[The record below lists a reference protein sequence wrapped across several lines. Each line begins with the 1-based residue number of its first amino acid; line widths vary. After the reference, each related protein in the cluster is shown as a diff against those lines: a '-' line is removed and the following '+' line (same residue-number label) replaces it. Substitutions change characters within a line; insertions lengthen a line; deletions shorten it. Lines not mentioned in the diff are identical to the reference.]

1 MEAGVRRVE
10 FWPQVLADFMAAAD
24 RPFCWGTWD
33 CGLLAA
39 DCVRAMTGVDL
50 AAEFRGRYTTARGAR
65 RVMRGSMA
73 RMVTR
78 VTRMHGMPEIAPALA
93 RRGDMVMVDSPLGD
107 ALGICVGTRVA
118 CAGPDGLVFM
128 PLSAARLAWRI

>member
-1 MEAGVRRVE
+1 MTRLEY
-10 FWPQVLADFMAAAD
+10 WPQILADFIAAAD

-39 DCVRAMTGVDL
+39 DCVQAMTGVDI

-73 RMVTR
+73 EMMAR
-78 VTRMHGMPEIAPALA
+78 VSHTYGMPEIRPAMA
-93 RRGDMVMVDSPLGD
+93 QRGDMVMVDTPLGD
-107 ALGICVGTRVA
+107 ALGICVGARVA
-118 CAGPDGLVFM
+118 CAGPDGLAM
-128 PLSAARLAWRI
+128 LPLSAARCAWRV